1 MGDLKRGIIN
11 EKKEDKVEDLIVSK
25 NVGLRYDLAIDRT
38 ISGDVGI
45 RKDIDSKKGLIR
57 GTILTINKKTPNET
71 ININGML
78 FSDKFSG
85 EYIANNITKEV
96 SGGEIS
102 APYKNTSVG
111 FVGVSNG

>member
-1 MGDLKRGIIN
+1 MGDLRRGVIS
-11 EKKEDKVEDLIVSK
+11 KGREDKVEDLIVSK
-25 NVGLRYDLAIDRT
+25 NVGLRYDLAVDRA
-38 ISGDVGI
+38 ISGDAGI
-45 RKDIDSKKGLIR
+45 RKDINSKKGLVR
-57 GTILTINKKTPNET
+57 GTILTINKKTPNKT